1 MIFFQKKTLSRQI
14 NLLLLLF
21 CFGVLSSGIKTQD
34 DEDLDTV
41 LPQSSSSQTHKPCTS
56 IVKENPITIF
66 GYKFSDT
73 SLGRKAL
80 QPRTKAFER
89 LEFLGDR
96 VLGLTTAHMLYKC
109 YPSKDIGWLAE
120 AFSKLVSKPT
130 LVHLYEACHIDPA
143 LLTSPS
149 YQAPVTGPIA
159 EKTASDVV
167 EALIGTVYKDK
178 GFIAAQTYGEK
189 LIRSRY
195 KLNTEA
201 ETPLNLR
208 SSLLTPTTIHTS
220 LQRRDLPQLLELLGY
235 AFKNNRLLYDA
246 FQHPSVGGSAFKK
259 LDFIGVRVLA
269 LAIAEK
275 VYNDFPDA
283 EEGLLMTEN
292 EQLINNDN
300 LASVFQKWQLWRYL
314 TKQYNGFIGELIAP
328 ERVPNRMACGT
339 VRTFMGAI
347 YLDGGW
353 EAALSA
359 AHKLLFTDPPEDFF
373 EPIFRLGDLFN
384 HSPPRTSEPPVT
396 ENKDAWPILK
406 KEDLASHEQS
416 SISSQGV
423 SAVSLN
429 QSTDK
434 QILPAQPSYLD
445 IARRQQSAKST
456 NNDDDD
462 NLMPQDPW
470 PELTS
475 KKTTAASP
483 SKRTSPQDSRKS
495 SEIWKDPATTM
506 KSVLPPKQ
514 KKLQLKAKY

>member
-1 MIFFQKKTLSRQI
+1 MIFIPKKTLSPQFNFLI
-14 NLLLLLF
+14 LLI
-21 CFGVLSSGIKTQD
+21 CFGVLTSGIKAHD
-34 DEDLDTV
+34 VDLDGDFAE
-41 LPQSSSSQTHKPCTS
+41 SSSSQTSKSNIPNVTEKPLT
-56 IVKENPITIF
+56 VF
-66 GYKFSDT
+66 GYEFSDT

-96 VLGLTTAHMLYKC
+96 VWGLMTAHMLYKY
-109 YPSKDIGWLAE
+109 YPSKSIGWLAD
-120 AFSKLVSKPT
+120 AFSKLVSKPS
-130 LVHLYEACHIDPA
+130 LVHLYEVCHIDPT

-149 YQAPVTGPIA
+149 YQAPVIGPIA
-159 EKTASDVV
+159 EKTASDIV
-167 EALIGTVYKDK
+167 EALIGAVYKDRD
-178 GFIAAQTYGEK
+178 FIAAQTYGEK
-189 LIRSRY
+189 LIRSRN
-195 KLNTEA
+195 KLNTEEA
-201 ETPLNLR
+201 VIQLR
-208 SSLLTPTTIHTS
+208 SSLISSDNVQVS
-220 LQRRDLPQLLELLGY
+220 LHRRKLPQLVELLGY

-283 EEGLLMTEN
+283 EEGLLMAQN

-300 LASVFQKWQLWRYL
+300 LEGVFQKWQLWRYL
-314 TKQYNGFIGELIAP
+314 TKQYHGFIGELIAP

-353 EAALSA
+353 EVASSA
-359 AHKLLFTDPPEDFF
+359 AHKLLFTDPPPDFF
-373 EPIFRLGDLFN
+373 EPVFRLGDMFN
-384 HSPPRTSEPPVT
+384 HTSPRPSKPLVT
-396 ENKDAWPILK
+396 ENKDAWPSLK

-416 SISSQGV
+416 SISSQSV
-423 SAVSLN
+423 SAISST
-429 QSTDK
+429 QSSNK
-434 QILPAQPSYLD
+434 QMLPAQPSYLD
-445 IARRQQSAKST
+445 IAKRQQAVTST
-456 NNDDDD
+456 NNDDD

-475 KKTTAASP
+475 KKTTDASP
-483 SKRTSPQDSRKS
+483 SKRTNPQDSRKS

-506 KSVLPPKQ
+506 KSIMPPKQ
-514 KKLQLKAKY
+514 DKLLLKAKY